1 MMLTTDDDEPTGRF
15 RAATDDDPPLV
26 VLAEDDDEMRHL
38 IARKLRRAGY
48 DVVEARNGAELAL
61 LIEDGRL
68 GGTLRDA
75 GDGEA
80 GASVPMSGRL
90 GRPHEP
96 PGRAIE
102 LIVSDIRMPGITG
115 LEVVQLVRGTD
126 WSVPIILITAFGDRE
141 THSEAMR
148 LGAVLLDKPLDLDEL
163 VFAARRL
170 VVQ

>member
-1 MMLTTDDDEPTGRF
+1 MMLTTEDDEPTGRF
-15 RAATDDDPPLV
+15 HAATDDDPPLV

-61 LIEDGRL
+61 VIEDGRL
-68 GGTLRDA
+68 GGTLRD
-75 GDGEA
+75 D
-80 GASVPMSGRL
+80 
-90 GRPHEP
+90 
-96 PGRAIE
+96 GRAIE

>member
-15 RAATDDDPPLV
+15 RPATDDDPPLV

-61 LIEDGRL
+61 LIED
-68 GGTLRDA
+68 
-75 GDGEA
+75 
-80 GASVPMSGRL
+80 
-90 GRPHEP
+90 
-96 PGRAIE
+96 GRAIE

>member
-15 RAATDDDPPLV
+15 HAATDDDPPLV

-68 GGTLRDA
+68 GGTLRD
-75 GDGEA
+75 D
-80 GASVPMSGRL
+80 
-90 GRPHEP
+90 
-96 PGRAIE
+96 GRAIE